1 MSDREDNGSERSPL
15 PAILLS
21 ESPQAAGV
29 EAAPRIETTA
39 DEYVGRGAVL
49 AALLKILPSY
59 FCSFLGHAVLI
70 AGLSIAASMALRG
83 ERIALDGGVVTI
95 GPAEQLEPLEVAL
108 DLGAPPSEMQQ
119 LQEREQDS
127 AATLADAIAPSGVY
141 AGKDLLEDWG
151 EEEEESELD
160 ALVTAGLEESLGS
173 NQPVDKTKGDARFF
187 GVHASGRKFV
197 FIIDCSGSMRGLR
210 WNLAKAELKNSIRNL
225 DDQKEFLVILYN
237 DRTWA
242 MFNRDL
248 EKAEL
253 VAATTDSKRRFF
265 QWLSRQEPSGWT
277 RPRLALQ
284 LALGQEPDAIFL
296 LSDGELQDDSQHFLL
311 TANQAREMEDG
322 SKRQTPVHTVAL
334 DLSVG
339 AGLLEQI
346 AGQNSGV
353 FTHITT
359 AGPPRR

>member
-1 MSDREDNGSERSPL
+1 
-15 PAILLS
+15 
-21 ESPQAAGV
+21 
-29 EAAPRIETTA
+29 
-39 DEYVGRGAVL
+39 
-49 AALLKILPSY
+49 LLKILPSY

-95 GPAEQLEPLEVAL
+95 GPAEQLEPLDVAL

-127 AATLADAIAPSGVY
+127 AATLADAIAPSGMY

-151 EEEEESELD
+151 EEEDESELD

-225 DDQKEFLVILYN
+225 DEQKEFLVILYN

-265 QWLSRQEPSGWT
+265 QWLSRQEPQGWT